1 MKPILFVTA
10 TVKEMKAALGGVC
23 VLPELKQGRP
33 VSFKFAG
40 RPGILLVTGIGVI
53 NVSFALGQTLAKN
66 DVGEVLLAGVAGTF
80 ASDSFPI
87 GSACTVRTEIWP
99 EYGLKTGDNVDPKGL
114 GFSLAEIDGNPVWD
128 RMELRSGKSLMNSGL
143 DRLAKLPEAI
153 SLTVSGVT
161 ATADGADRFRNEF
174 AADIE
179 NMEGFAA
186 AYACALS
193 GVEVCQVRTVSNLV
207 GSRDSKDWDLRGA
220 LAELGRVCSVLI
232 K

>member
-80 ASDSFPI
+80 APDSFPI